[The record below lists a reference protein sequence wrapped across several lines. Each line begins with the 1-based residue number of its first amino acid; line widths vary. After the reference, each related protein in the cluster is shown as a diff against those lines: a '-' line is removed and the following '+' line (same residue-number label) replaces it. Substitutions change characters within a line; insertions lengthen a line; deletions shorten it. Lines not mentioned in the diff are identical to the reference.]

1 MKLFYVLII
10 LLVFQN
16 CSFDNKTGIWENNNI
31 PKESNDLFKEFKK
44 VSTSEDVFNEIIPF
58 TKNYKFRSLP
68 PTKNLSWKDI
78 FFQNNNNLIN
88 FEYNNSNNIIFKSKK
103 LTRSKVNKDILFEN
117 GNLIISDESGNI
129 IVYSI
134 KKKKIIAKYNFY
146 KKKYKKIKK
155 RLNLYVENSTIYV
168 SDNIGYLYSF
178 NYLNKKINWA
188 QNIKIPFSSNL
199 KIISN
204 KILTSDQ
211 NNNLYFFDKGNG
223 QNLKLI
229 PTETV
234 TLKNKFQNNLSI
246 TSNNDLLFLN
256 SYGSLYSINLDIMDI
271 NWFINL
277 NQSLDLS
284 KTNLFSGSKII
295 NNDLNIV
302 VSSNNNSYIVDSIT
316 GSIISKFNFSSI
328 VKPIIQDN
336 VVFFITRNNLLIS
349 INLRNNEIIYS
360 LNINQQVAKFLNT
373 RKKNLKFKN
382 FMLLNN
388 ELFIFLEN
396 SYVLN
401 LNINGELKKVYKL
414 PSKIYTSPIIIDN
427 SILYLNLKNRLIL
440 LD

>member
-1 MKLFYVLII
+1 M
-10 LLVFQN
+10 
-16 CSFDNKTGIWENNNI
+16 
-31 PKESNDLFKEFKK
+31 
-44 VSTSEDVFNEIIPF
+44 
-58 TKNYKFRSLP
+58 
-68 PTKNLSWKDI
+68 
-78 FFQNNNNLIN
+78 
-88 FEYNNSNNIIFKSKK
+88 
-103 LTRSKVNKDILFEN
+103 
-117 GNLIISDESGNI
+117 
-129 IVYSI
+129 
-134 KKKKIIAKYNFY
+134 
-146 KKKYKKIKK
+146 
-155 RLNLYVENSTIYV
+155 
-168 SDNIGYLYSF
+168 
-178 NYLNKKINWA
+178 
-188 QNIKIPFSSNL
+188 

-211 NNNLYFFDKGNG
+211 NNNLYFFDKSNG

-246 TSNNDLLFLN
+246 TSENDLLFLN

-328 VKPIIQDN
+328 IKPIIQDN

-349 INLRNNEIIYS
+349 INLRNNKIIYS
-360 LNINQQVAKFLNT
+360 LDINQQVAKFLNT
-373 RKKNLKFKN
+373 RKKNLRFKN

-388 ELFIFLEN
+388 DLFIFLDN

-401 LNINGELKKVYKL
+401 LNINGEIKKVYKL
-414 PSKIYTSPIIIDN
+414 PSKIYTSPIIINN
-427 SILYLNLKNRLIL
+427 SILYLNYKNRLNL

>member
-1 MKLFYVLII
+1 M
-10 LLVFQN
+10 
-16 CSFDNKTGIWENNNI
+16 
-31 PKESNDLFKEFKK
+31 
-44 VSTSEDVFNEIIPF
+44 
-58 TKNYKFRSLP
+58 
-68 PTKNLSWKDI
+68 
-78 FFQNNNNLIN
+78 
-88 FEYNNSNNIIFKSKK
+88 
-103 LTRSKVNKDILFEN
+103 
-117 GNLIISDESGNI
+117 
-129 IVYSI
+129 
-134 KKKKIIAKYNFY
+134 
-146 KKKYKKIKK
+146 
-155 RLNLYVENSTIYV
+155 
-168 SDNIGYLYSF
+168 
-178 NYLNKKINWA
+178 
-188 QNIKIPFSSNL
+188 

-211 NNNLYFFDKGNG
+211 NNNLYFFDKSNG

-246 TSNNDLLFLN
+246 TSENDLLFLN

-295 NNDLNIV
+295 NNDSDIV
-302 VSSNNNSYIVDSIT
+302 VSSNNSSYILDSVT

-336 VVFFITRNNLLIS
+336 VVFFITRNNLLIA
-349 INLRNNEIIYS
+349 INLRNNKIIYS
-360 LNINQQVAKFLNT
+360 LDINQQVAKFLNT

-396 SYVLN
+396 SYVLKF
-401 LNINGELKKVYKL
+401 NINGELKKVYKL
-414 PSKIYTSPIIIDN
+414 PSKIYTLPIIIDD
-427 SILYLNLKNRLIL
+427 SILYLNHKNRLTL

>member
-1 MKLFYVLII
+1 MKLFFVLII
-10 LLVFQN
+10 LLIFQN
-16 CSFDNKTGIWENNNI
+16 CSFDNKTGIWENNDN
-31 PKESNDLFKEFKK
+31 PRESNDLFKEFKK

-68 PTKNLSWKDI
+68 PKKNLSWKDI

-88 FEYNNSNNIIFKSKK
+88 FKYNNSNNIIFKSKK

-246 TSNNDLLFLN
+246 TSKNDLLFLN

-284 KTNLFSGSKII
+284 KINLFSGSKII
-295 NNDLNIV
+295 NNDSYIV
-302 VSSNNNSYIVDSIT
+302 VSSNNSSYILDSLT

-328 VKPIIQDN
+328 VKPIIQDK
-336 VVFFITRNNLLIS
+336 VVFFITRNNLLIA
-349 INLRNNEIIYS
+349 INLRNNKIIYS
-360 LNINQQVAKFLNT
+360 LDINQQVAKFLNT

-414 PSKIYTSPIIIDN
+414 PSKIYTLPIIIDN
-427 SILYLNLKNRLIL
+427 SILYLNYKNRLTL